1 MTLSTLSMQSRPGC
15 AHSSNYWTKEWKP
28 TREVGTP
35 IDHFIYRK
43 AALKRPTSLREPML
57 RAFKQT
63 GTALGLDVSLLGM
76 SAEEI
81 EALQERKQPD
91 ATEGESSPT
100 ECRQLPRVLVRG
112 SCSNTPQPEGN

>member
-1 MTLSTLSMQSRPGC
+1 
-15 AHSSNYWTKEWKP
+15 
-28 TREVGTP
+28 
-35 IDHFIYRK
+35 
-43 AALKRPTSLREPML
+43 ML

-81 EALQERKQPD
+81 EALQESKQPD

-100 ECRQLPRVLVRG
+100 E
-112 SCSNTPQPEGN
+112 